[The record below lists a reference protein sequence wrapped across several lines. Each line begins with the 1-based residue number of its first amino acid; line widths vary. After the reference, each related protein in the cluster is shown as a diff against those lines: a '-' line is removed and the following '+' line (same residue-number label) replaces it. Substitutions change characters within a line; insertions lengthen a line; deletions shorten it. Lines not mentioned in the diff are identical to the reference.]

1 MHTNGMNKSHAIRS
15 ADLLGEIEGASFLYW
30 LALSAACVFGIHMS
44 WTLGLLQAVL
54 IADTTQISASIVLI
68 YLGCMTYGGW
78 RSYILSSAHR
88 GLDHV
93 RDRFRRDGTLP
104 AIDDRHAGWAL
115 EYCSGLLQPDA
126 DRAALREVLEE
137 RARGAHE
144 AGWFLSSLILKMGLL
159 GTIVGFVFMLG
170 AIDAIKTLTAADLP
184 QMLGKMGAGMAIS
197 LYTTLVGL
205 IANMALGLQN
215 LMLDRSAER
224 LVSGTLQFAE
234 REMLPSLAA
243 DGTA

>member
-1 MHTNGMNKSHAIRS
+1 MNRSLATHS
-15 ADLLGEIEGASFLYW
+15 ADLLGEIEGSSFLYW
-30 LALSAACVFGIHMS
+30 LALSSACLFGIYLS
-44 WTLGLLQAVL
+44 WTLGLMQRVL
-54 IADTTQISASIVLI
+54 LADTTQISASIVLI
-68 YLGCMTYGGW
+68 YFGCMAYGGW
-78 RSYILSSAHR
+78 RAQQLSSAHS
-88 GLDHV
+88 GLDRV
-93 RDRFRRDGTLP
+93 RDTFRRNGVLP
-104 AIDDRHAGWAL
+104 GRSDRHEDWAN
-115 EYCSGLLQPDA
+115 EYCTGMLQGEA

-144 AGWFLSSLILKMGLL
+144 AGWFLSSLILKLGLL

-184 QMLGKMGAGMAIS
+184 QMLGRMGSGMAIS

-205 IANMALGLQN
+205 LANMALGLQN

-234 REMLPSLAA
+234 REMLPAVAS
-243 DGTA
+243 GTQS

>member
-1 MHTNGMNKSHAIRS
+1 M
-15 ADLLGEIEGASFLYW
+15 
-30 LALSAACVFGIHMS
+30 C
-44 WTLGLLQAVL
+44 WTLGLLQQVL

-68 YLGCMTYGGW
+68 YLGCVAYGGW
-78 RSYILSSAHR
+78 RAHQLSTAHR
-88 GLDHV
+88 GLDRLREH
-93 RDRFRRDGTLP
+93 FRRTGVLP
-104 AIDDRHAGWAL
+104 SASRGDQDWAH
-115 EYCSGLLQPDA
+115 EYCSGLLDTVA

-144 AGWFLSSLILKMGLL
+144 AGWFLSSMILKLGLL

-170 AIDAIKTLTAADLP
+170 AIDAIKTLTATDLP

-205 IANMALGLQN
+205 VANMALGLQN

-224 LVSGTLQFAE
+224 LVSGTMQFSE
-234 REMLPSLAA
+234 REMLPGLAGGSA
-243 DGTA
+243 AP

>member
-1 MHTNGMNKSHAIRS
+1 MNGMSRSHAIRS
-15 ADLLGEIEGASFLYW
+15 ADLLGEVEGSSFLYW
-30 LALSAACVFGIHMS
+30 LVLSAACVFGIHMS
-44 WTLGLLQAVL
+44 WTLGLLQQVL

-68 YLGCMTYGGW
+68 YLGCVAYGGW
-78 RSYILSSAHR
+78 RSYQLSTAHQ
-88 GLDHV
+88 GLDRMREH
-93 RDRFRRDGTLP
+93 FRSSGALP
-104 AIDDRHAGWAL
+104 EEGPRENGWSY
-115 EYCSGLLQPDA
+115 EYCSGLLDTTA

-144 AGWFLSSLILKMGLL
+144 AGWFLSSMILKLGLL

-205 IANMALGLQN
+205 VANMALGLQN

-224 LVSGTLQFAE
+224 LVSGTMQFAE
-234 REMLPSLAA
+234 HEMLPALTGAS
-243 DGTA
+243 TP

>member
-1 MHTNGMNKSHAIRS
+1 MNRS
-15 ADLLGEIEGASFLYW
+15 RATLSAELLGEVEGSSFLYW
-30 LALSAACVFGIHMS
+30 FVLSAACVFGVHMS
-44 WTLGLLQAVL
+44 WTLGLLQQVL

-68 YLGCMTYGGW
+68 YFGCMAYGGW
-78 RSYILSSAHR
+78 RAYQLSSAHC
-88 GLDHV
+88 GLDRMRAH
-93 RDRFRRDGTLP
+93 FRSSGELP
-104 AIDDRHAGWAL
+104 SASGRLEEWSH
-115 EYCSGLLQPDA
+115 EYCSGLLEAAA

-144 AGWFLSSLILKMGLL
+144 AGWFLSSMILKLGLL

-170 AIDAIKTLTAADLP
+170 AIDAIKTLTTADLP

-205 IANMALGLQN
+205 VANMALGLQN

-224 LVSGTLQFAE
+224 LVSGTMQFAE
-234 REMLPSLAA
+234 REMLPALAGNVA
-243 DGTA
+243 P